1 MKKTVEMLRKMQ
13 YQRFRTTRKLRDMQ
27 KTARLPGIDIVGT
40 LQLFRFIETVPKE
53 LER

>member
-1 MKKTVEMLRKMQ
+1 MNKTVETLRDMQ
-13 YQRFRTTRKLRDMQ
+13 YKRFRTTRKLRDMQ
-27 KTARLPGIDIVGT
+27 KVARLPGINIVGT

>member
-1 MKKTVEMLRKMQ
+1 MNKTIEMLREMQ
-13 YQRFRTTRKLRDMQ
+13 YQRLRTTRKLRDMQ

-40 LQLFRFIETVPKE
+40 LQLLREIVSKE

>member
-1 MKKTVEMLRKMQ
+1 MKKTVKMLREMQ

-27 KTARLPGIDIVGT
+27 KTARLPGIDIVGAVR
-40 LQLFRFIETVPKE
+40 LLRETVLKE

>member
-1 MKKTVEMLRKMQ
+1 MKKTVEMLREMQ
-13 YQRFRTTRKLRDMQ
+13 YQRLRTTRSPRDMQ